1 MSRKHQVIEEKGPK
15 APAYLVTFSALA
27 TLLMLFFVLLL
38 TLAEEQDEG
47 ILGKGQ
53 YAETQESFLRS
64 IRTFGLGE
72 RYGKKQRPDFGN
84 TKLKYSVTNPDEDT
98 TVKTIDAKEEDIR
111 RIFKKISQSIKT
123 TPSQLV
129 AKKANFSVTNISF
142 SPGEVQLNE
151 PAKKF
156 LTRFALDLQQDAGS
170 QEIKLYVLGLANDEQ
185 SGKRQWMLSAMRA
198 QAVADFLNDVLP
210 SQFQCPV
217 YSWGA
222 GPGGCWVTPDS
233 PISKQSQILIAVLR
247 AND

>member
-64 IRTFGLGE
+64 IKTFGLGVLS
-72 RYGKKQRPDFGN
+72 RGKTTPDFGN
-84 TKLKYSVTNPDEDT
+84 IKIKYFISNPDENASSR
-98 TVKTIDAKEEDIR
+98 TIDADEEGLR
-111 RIFKKISQSIKT
+111 RVFKNVSRSAKT
-123 TPSQLV
+123 MPSQIV
-129 AKKANFSVTNISF
+129 AQKTNFSVTNISF
-142 SPGEVQLNE
+142 LPGEALLNE

-156 LTRFALDLQQDAGS
+156 LTQFAVDLQQNSGTQAVN
-170 QEIKLYVLGLANDEQ
+170 LYVLGLARDERTE
-185 SGKRQWMLSAMRA
+185 KKQWILSANRA
-198 QAVADFLNDVLP
+198 QAVADFLKRLLP
-210 SQFQCPV
+210 SQLQCPV

-222 GPGGCWVTPDS
+222 GPGGYWVTPDS

-247 AND
+247 VND

>member
-1 MSRKHQVIEEKGPK
+1 MSPKRQVIEEKRIK

-47 ILGKGQ
+47 MLGKGR

-64 IRTFGLGE
+64 IRTFGLGV
-72 RYGKKQRPDFGN
+72 RYGKKQKLDFGN
-84 TKLKYSVTNPDEDT
+84 IKSKYSVSNPDRQFEGR
-98 TVKTIDAKEEDIR
+98 TIEAKEENIR
-111 RIFKKISQSIKT
+111 RLFKK
-123 TPSQLV
+123 V
-129 AKKANFSVTNISF
+129 AKSMITRSSQIVSEKTNFSVTNISF
-142 SPGEVQLNE
+142 SPGGAMLNE
-151 PAKKF
+151 AAKRF
-156 LTRFALDLQQDAGS
+156 LTQFAADLQQDAGS
-170 QEIKLYVLGLANDEQ
+170 QEVKLYVLGLARDERTE
-185 SGKRQWMLSAMRA
+185 KKQWILSAMRA
-198 QAVADFLNDVLP
+198 QAVAGFLNNILP

-222 GPGGCWVTPDS
+222 GSGGCWVTRDS